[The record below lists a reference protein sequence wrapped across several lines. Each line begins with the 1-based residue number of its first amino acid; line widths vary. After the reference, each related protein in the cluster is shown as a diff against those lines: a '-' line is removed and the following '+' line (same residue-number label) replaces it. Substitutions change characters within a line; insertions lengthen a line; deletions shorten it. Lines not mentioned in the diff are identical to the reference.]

1 MNGHQRIRATLA
13 KDDGAA
19 LLPFLTAG
27 IPSPAASA
35 DLFVAMA
42 DAGADAFEVG
52 IPYSDPLMDGPVIME
67 ASEAALAAGTTIRI
81 ALDIIEQV
89 ASRTGKPVLAMT
101 YANPVMQVGWQAFV
115 DRLENAGAAGIIVP
129 DLPLEEGGPLRTA
142 ASARGIGVVQ
152 FVSPTSD
159 NHRIDAVAASDPAF
173 IYGVAEMGV
182 TGERTTNSSHA
193 QALSERVRD
202 RTRAPLVFGVGIA
215 TPEQARAVRDLAD
228 GVIVGSAM
236 VRRVLEAD
244 TPESAA
250 KSLSEAVAAFVA
262 ALH

>member
-1 MNGHQRIRATLA
+1 MTGHQRIRATLA
-13 KDDGAA
+13 KNDGAA

-67 ASEAALAAGTTIRI
+67 ASEAALAAGTSIRI
-81 ALDIIEQV
+81 ALEIIEQV

-115 DRLENAGAAGIIVP
+115 DRLETAGAAGIIVP

-182 TGERTTNSSHA
+182 TGERTANSSHA

-202 RTRAPLVFGVGIA
+202 RTRAPLVFGVGIS

-250 KSLSEAVAAFVA
+250 KSLWEAVAAFVA